1 MITHPEVQ
9 RKAHE
14 ELDSV
19 IGRGR
24 LPDLEDKE
32 ILPYINAIYKE
43 TSRLRPPFPLGIP
56 HAVIADDE
64 YEGMHIPKGS
74 ALLANVW

>member
-24 LPDLEDKE
+24 LPDLEDKQN
-32 ILPYINAIYKE
+32 LPYIDAIYKE
-43 TSRLRPPFPLGIP
+43 VSRLHPPFPLGVP

-64 YEGMHIPKGS
+64 YRGMRIPKDS
-74 ALLANVW
+74 ALFANVW